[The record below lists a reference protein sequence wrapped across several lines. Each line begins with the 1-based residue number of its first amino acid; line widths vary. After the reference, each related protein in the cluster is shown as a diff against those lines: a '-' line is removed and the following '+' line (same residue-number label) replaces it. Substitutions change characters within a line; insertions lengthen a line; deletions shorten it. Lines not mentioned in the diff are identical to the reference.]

1 MPITIFAKRKWWQVD
16 VLFATQKES
25 DIELSSMLSGKP
37 LDCVVKSRSDLA
49 PSSGANMK
57 YGNSELRGKF
67 VLGPMAAYT
76 DIAFRLL
83 CRRAGAAMC
92 FTEFANA
99 EAINRG
105 GKNTDLLMQTCKEEM
120 PVGIQI
126 FGATPEAMGKSAA
139 LISERVHSGELFAS
153 CIDMNFGCPAGS
165 VIRAGAGSALLKSP
179 EKMRAIAEACV
190 AASDLPVTAKIRAGW
205 KGDSAIQLAKMLEG
219 AGVAGITVHWRTATE
234 GRKRAEG
241 WEVVGE
247 VKKAVG
253 IPVIGNGG
261 ASTPEKAVRFL
272 NETGC
277 DAVMIA
283 SAALGNPHIFS
294 QANDLLAKGKRQE
307 TLWGEKRA
315 SFSEYAALA
324 QKYDIS
330 TPKRLRAQA
339 IEWVRGFEG
348 VKGAR
353 KELNAAKTV
362 EQAAR
367 VVESFAP
374 PGKG

>member
-1 MPITIFAKRKWWQVD
+1 
-16 VLFATQKES
+16 
-25 DIELSSMLSGKP
+25 
-37 LDCVVKSRSDLA
+37 
-49 PSSGANMK
+49 MK

-99 EAINRG
+99 EAITRG
-105 GKNTDLLMQTCKEEM
+105 GRNTGALMQTCGEEM

-126 FGATPEAMGKSAA
+126 FGGNPKSMGKAA
-139 LISERVHSGELFAS
+139 KIISRQTENGELFAS
-153 CIDMNFGCPAGS
+153 CTDINFGCPAGS
-165 VIRAGAGSALLKSP
+165 VIRAGAGSALLRSP

-190 AASDLPVTAKIRAGW
+190 AASEMPVTAKIRAGW
-205 KGDSAIQLAKMLEG
+205 KSDNAIQLAQMLEH

-234 GRKRAEG
+234 GRKRADG
-241 WEVVGE
+241 WKVLRE

-253 IPVIGNGG
+253 VPVIGNGG

-272 NETGC
+272 KETGC

-294 QANDLLAKGKRQE
+294 QANDLLMHGKCKE
-307 TLWGEKRA
+307 TLWGERRA

-324 QKYDIS
+324 KEYGVA

-339 IEWVRGFEG
+339 IEWVTGFNG
-348 VKGAR
+348 VKEAR
-353 KELNAAKTV
+353 KQLNAAKT
-362 EQAAR
+362 EK
-367 VVESFAP
+367 EILEIIGSFSPHTASC
-374 PGKG
+374 GKKT

>member
-1 MPITIFAKRKWWQVD
+1 
-16 VLFATQKES
+16 
-25 DIELSSMLSGKP
+25 
-37 LDCVVKSRSDLA
+37 
-49 PSSGANMK
+49 MK
-57 YGNSELRGKF
+57 YGNTELHGKF

-99 EAINRG
+99 EAITRG
-105 GKNTDLLMQTCKEEM
+105 GKNTDALLQTCKEEM

-126 FGATPEAMGKSAA
+126 FGATPQAMGKAASEISA
-139 LISERVHSGELFAS
+139 RVREGKLFAS

-165 VIRAGAGSALLKSP
+165 VIRAGAGSALLRSP

-190 AASDLPVTAKIRAGW
+190 AASNLPVTAKIRAGW
-205 KGDSAIQLAKMLEG
+205 KSDSALPLAQMLEK

-234 GRKRAEG
+234 GRKRQGG
-241 WEVVGE
+241 WEMLRE
-247 VKKAVG
+247 VKEALG

-272 NETGC
+272 KETGC

-283 SAALGNPHIFS
+283 SGALGNPHIFS
-294 QANDLLAKGKRQE
+294 QANDLLARGKYSE
-307 TLWGEKRA
+307 ALWGEKRA
-315 SFSEYAALA
+315 SFAEYAALA
-324 QKYDIS
+324 QKYGVA

-339 IEWVRGFEG
+339 IEWVTGFEG
-348 VKGAR
+348 VKEAR
-353 KELNAAKTV
+353 KKLNSAKTEEGV
-362 EQAAR
+362 AGIIS
-367 VVESFAP
+367 SFTP
-374 PGKG
+374 NQGCNQ

>member
-1 MPITIFAKRKWWQVD
+1 
-16 VLFATQKES
+16 
-25 DIELSSMLSGKP
+25 
-37 LDCVVKSRSDLA
+37 
-49 PSSGANMK
+49 MK

-105 GKNTDLLMQTCKEEM
+105 GKNTDALLQTCKEEM

-139 LISERVHSGELFAS
+139 AISARVQDGELFAS
-153 CIDMNFGCPAGS
+153 CIDINFGCPAGS

-179 EKMRAIAEACV
+179 EKMHAIAEACV
-190 AASDLPVTAKIRAGW
+190 KHSSLPVTAKIRAGW
-205 KGDSAIQLAKMLEG
+205 RNDSAVELAKMLES

-234 GRKRAEG
+234 GRKRQAG
-241 WEVVGE
+241 WEMLRE
-247 VKKAVG
+247 VKEAVG
-253 IPVIGNGG
+253 IPLIGNGG

-277 DAVMIA
+277 DAVMIS
-283 SAALGNPHIFS
+283 SAALGNPHIFT
-294 QANDLLAKGKRQE
+294 QANDLLEKGKYRE

-315 SFSEYAALA
+315 SFLEYASLA
-324 QKYDIS
+324 QKHGVA

-339 IEWVRGFEG
+339 IEWVTGFNG
-348 VKGAR
+348 VKEAR
-353 KELNAAKTV
+353 KRLNSAKTEEAV
-362 EQAAR
+362 TGIIS
-367 VVESFAP
+367 SFTP
-374 PGKG
+374 NQ

>member
-1 MPITIFAKRKWWQVD
+1 
-16 VLFATQKES
+16 
-25 DIELSSMLSGKP
+25 
-37 LDCVVKSRSDLA
+37 
-49 PSSGANMK
+49 MK

-76 DIAFRLL
+76 DIAYRLL

-99 EAINRG
+99 EAITRG
-105 GKNTDLLMQTCKEEM
+105 GKNTDALLQTCKEEM

-126 FGATPEAMGKSAA
+126 FGGRPESMAEAA
-139 LISERVHSGELFAS
+139 RAISSRLDTGELFAS
-153 CIDMNFGCPAGS
+153 CIDINFGCPAGS

-179 EKMRAIAEACV
+179 ERMRAIAEACV
-190 AASDLPVTAKIRAGW
+190 KHSSVPVTAKIRAGW
-205 KGDSAIQLAKMLEG
+205 KSDSAMELARMLEA

-234 GRKRAEG
+234 GRKRQSG

-247 VKKAVG
+247 VKRALS

-277 DAVMIA
+277 DAVMIS
-283 SAALGNPHIFS
+283 SAALGNPHIFQ
-294 QANDLLAKGKRQE
+294 QANDLLAHGKYKE

-315 SFSEYAALA
+315 SFLEYSSLA
-324 QKYDIS
+324 QKYNVA
-330 TPKRLRAQA
+330 TPKRMRAQA
-339 IEWVRGFEG
+339 IEWVTGFNGVKEARKMLNSAKTIEEIERIVSGFEP
-348 VKGAR
+348 
-353 KELNAAKTV
+353 AAPKV
-362 EQAAR
+362 
-367 VVESFAP
+367 
-374 PGKG
+374 